1 MIPIQEQ
8 TGVEEDQL
16 VAKMLLLQVHTLV
29 RLSQQSISLALSY
42 PWKFIS
48 HISLAYVDLLVY
60 GVYFGLECQLFFVF
74 NEMCN

>member
-1 MIPIQEQ
+1 MSKAVTRWCREVQVIPIQEQ

-42 PWKFIS
+42 PWKFSS
-48 HISLAYVDLLVY
+48 HISLAYVD
-60 GVYFGLECQLFFVF
+60 FS
-74 NEMCN
+74 